1 MVVLLSLLSFI
12 AVAAGVF
19 GLGLGVPIRETWF
32 GASLLMAASVA
43 ITGGFVLVGLAAVVS
58 QLRQLAQGIK
68 APLSRMPRPV
78 RPLERKDERFEGD
91 ERWAASRPHMPAAL
105 GAGTP
110 DVVRRRYDATENG
123 RYDATEMKEVRPKP
137 RPEEWLRHAQGEI
150 ESPPRPVE
158 AVPPPIDYEP
168 GDFARP
174 SNSFLRPAI
183 PLPPDPSDTGRT
195 PAVSPQDIF
204 ATIWS
209 SLNRSLAEGPQ
220 QRTEASPETGPRPA
234 DSKSPTLTPE
244 PAVCASEKP
253 APGEPRT
260 ILRAGVIQQT
270 AYTLFADG
278 SIETQLPEG
287 VMRFASIE
295 EFLGHLESGEG

>member
-1 MVVLLSLLSFI
+1 MVFLLSLLSFI
-12 AVAAGVF
+12 AVAAGLF
-19 GLGLGVPIRETWF
+19 GLVRGIPIRETGL

-58 QLRQLAQGIK
+58 QLRQLAQGFK

-105 GAGTP
+105 GAGNS
-110 DVVRRRYDATENG
+110 DVIRRRYDATDLKEG
-123 RYDATEMKEVRPKP
+123 RSKP

-150 ESPPRPVE
+150 ESPLRPLE

-168 GDFARP
+168 SDIARP
-174 SNSFLRPAI
+174 AHSLPRPAT
-183 PLPPDPSDTGRT
+183 PLPPDPSDTPTGRT
-195 PAVSPQDIF
+195 PAVSPVSPQDIF

-220 QRTEASPETGPRPA
+220 QRTEASPETAPRPA
-234 DSKSPTLTPE
+234 DSKSPPLAPE
-244 PAVCASEKP
+244 PAACASDKP
-253 APGEPRT
+253 VPVEPPA
-260 ILRAGVIQQT
+260 ILRTGVIQQT

-295 EFLGHLESGEG
+295 EFLGHLEKGEEG

>member
-1 MVVLLSLLSFI
+1 MVFLLSLLSFI

-58 QLRQLAQGIK
+58 QLRQLAQGFK

-91 ERWAASRPHMPAAL
+91 ERWAASRPHMPVAL

-110 DVVRRRYDATENG
+110 DVIRR

-137 RPEEWLRHAQGEI
+137 RPGEWLRHAQGEI

-158 AVPPPIDYEP
+158 AMPPPIDYEP
-168 GDFARP
+168 SDIARP
-174 SNSFLRPAI
+174 SNSFPRPAI

-195 PAVSPQDIF
+195 PAVSPVSPQDIF

-209 SLNRSLAEGPQ
+209 SLNRSLAEGSE
-220 QRTEASPETGPRPA
+220 QRTEAAPETGPRPA
-234 DSKSPTLTPE
+234 DSKPPPVAPE
-244 PAVCASEKP
+244 PAACASDNP
-253 APGEPRT
+253 APVELRT
-260 ILRAGVIQQT
+260 VLRTGVIQQT

-287 VMRFASIE
+287 AMRFASIE
-295 EFLGHLESGEG
+295 EFLGHLEQGEA

>member
-1 MVVLLSLLSFI
+1 MVFLLSLLSFI

-32 GASLLMAASVA
+32 GASLVMAASVA

-58 QLRQLAQGIK
+58 QLRQLAQGFK

-78 RPLERKDERFEGD
+78 RPLERRDERFEGD
-91 ERWAASRPHMPAAL
+91 ERWAASRPHMPVTL

-110 DVVRRRYDATENG
+110 DVVRR

-150 ESPPRPVE
+150 ESPPRPIE
-158 AVPPPIDYEP
+158 AMPPPIDYEP
-168 GDFARP
+168 SDIARP
-174 SNSFLRPAI
+174 SNSFPRPAI

-195 PAVSPQDIF
+195 PAVSPVSPQDIF

-209 SLNRSLAEGPQ
+209 SLNRSLAEGPE
-220 QRTEASPETGPRPA
+220 QRTEAAPETGPRPA
-234 DSKSPTLTPE
+234 DSKPPPVALE
-244 PAVCASEKP
+244 GAAGASDKP
-253 APGEPRT
+253 APVEPRMV
-260 ILRAGVIQQT
+260 LRTGVIQQT

-278 SIETQLPEG
+278 SIETPLGDG

-295 EFLGHLESGEG
+295 EFLGHLEKSDA